1 MKRHILIFTAIF
13 GIASGNVL
21 HAIVMMPANMVS
33 KPWTVQTNKAYKLPS
48 NDKDKLN
55 KLLESG
61 RIMILKDDPKKPS
74 NTLDLNKWAEQIMS
88 SPPYVDAE
96 KTFYK
101 TAKELD
107 KQIDEVKLS
116 VRGYFS
122 GLSWQERLEQLKES
136 LFSILFELDPN
147 TTVPLTRNVAKEFTL
162 YINDLIGKIDQ
173 KLAGK

>member
-13 GIASGNVL
+13 GITLGNLL

-33 KPWTVQTNKAYKLPS
+33 KPWTEQTNKAYKLPS
-48 NDKDKLN
+48 NDKEKLN
-55 KLLESG
+55 KLFESG

-74 NTLDLNKWAEQIMS
+74 NTLALNKWAEQIMS

-96 KTFYK
+96 KSFYK
-101 TAKELD
+101 TVKELD

-116 VRGYFS
+116 VRGYLS
-122 GLSWQERLEQLKES
+122 GLSWKERLEQLKES

-147 TTVPLTRNVAKEFTL
+147 TTVPLTRNVAQEFTL

-173 KLAGK
+173 KIAGK